1 MLGVLLTI
9 LKVLGIIILSI
20 IGLAL
25 VILLLVLFVPIRYR
39 LEADIP
45 EISEESGRTI
55 KDASGSFKFSWLLH
69 ILNGGIEYPGELA
82 FKVRI
87 FCFTVFNSAG
97 SDKDE
102 DCDGDDSSNSEDTLA
117 DEYAFDY
124 KSVEGL
130 SDNSENSDNTIS
142 AESIDSTGNA
152 SISENSGTIE
162 SDFDNS
168 DGQSDNADEKPYSD
182 IDTDT
187 DNYSSIEDNTDE
199 DSCTEDSLND
209 YSEDWDDEESTISG
223 FIEKIGQLFNKV
235 IEIIKIPQHVFSK
248 FKCTISSICGKIE
261 LIKNT
266 IENPIFKRAFVL
278 TKKHL
283 IKILKNILPRK
294 IDIDISYG
302 LDDPATTADIMSKY
316 GMLYPWIG
324 DKIRLNPYF
333 DKKLVE
339 GTVRIKGKITLFG
352 IIYSAA
358 VVYFNKDVKKVIK
371 RFERIMKG

>member
-9 LKVLGIIILSI
+9 LKVLGIIILSV

-25 VILLLVLFVPIRYR
+25 VLLLLVLFVPIRYR

-45 EISEESGRTI
+45 EISEESGKTI
-55 KDASGSFKFSWLLH
+55 KDASGFFKFNWLFH
-69 ILNGGIEYPGELA
+69 IINGGIEYPGELA
-82 FKVRI
+82 FKIRV

-97 SDKDE
+97 SDKDN
-102 DCDGDDSSNSEDTLA
+102 DDDDSSDSEDTLD

-130 SDNSENSDNTIS
+130 SDNSESSESNDSFEGTDNTV
-142 AESIDSTGNA
+142 SIETDTDNAGN
-152 SISENSGTIE
+152 SEGKAAIE

-168 DGQSDNADEKPYSD
+168 DDQSDKADNESD
-182 IDTDT
+182 ID
-187 DNYSSIEDNTDE
+187 DNTDA
-199 DSCTEDSLND
+199 DSDIGDSTD
-209 YSEDWDDEESTISG
+209 EWDDDEESTISG
-223 FIEKIGQLFNKV
+223 FIEKLGHLFNKI
-235 IEIIKIPQHVFSK
+235 IEIIKIPQHVFAK
-248 FKCTISSICGKIE
+248 IKCTISSICGKIV

-266 IENPIFKRAFVL
+266 IENPIFKRAFAL
-278 TKKHL
+278 TKRHF
-283 IKILKNILPRK
+283 IKILKSILPRK
-294 IDIDISYG
+294 IDIDISFG
-302 LDDPATTADIMSKY
+302 LDDPATTADIMSRY
-316 GMLYPWIG
+316 GILYPWIG

-339 GTVRIKGKITLFG
+339 GTVRIKGKITLFR